1 MRDPGLVSPAHP
13 TGPVQSGWIAR
24 LAITLLVAAEIIRTL
39 TDQDAQT
46 RLAWYAGPT
55 AAYMI
60 LFAFTLW
67 YARPAR
73 WLSHL
78 YLGTQSL
85 LVLAMFGLDPEIDSV
100 TAFFIPL
107 AFQAPLLFSGGIR
120 WLWVGILVFL
130 TGGALVITHGV
141 LEGMAFA
148 MGPLAGVIAL
158 PAFMIANQEIEAA
171 RRRSQIML
179 AELRETN
186 RQLQSHADQVE
197 ELAGLRERNRLARNL
212 HDTVSQL
219 LFSVVLT
226 SRSAQI
232 LLDRDPPQVRR
243 ELEVLQ
249 ELTATALNKLR
260 SLISQL
266 RP

>member
-1 MRDPGLVSPAHP
+1 
-13 TGPVQSGWIAR
+13 
-24 LAITLLVAAEIIRTL
+24 
-39 TDQDAQT
+39 
-46 RLAWYAGPT
+46 
-55 AAYMI
+55 
-60 LFAFTLW
+60 
-67 YARPAR
+67 
-73 WLSHL
+73 
-78 YLGTQSL
+78 
-85 LVLAMFGLDPEIDSV
+85 
-100 TAFFIPL
+100 
-107 AFQAPLLFSGGIR
+107 
-120 WLWVGILVFL
+120 
-130 TGGALVITHGV
+130 
-141 LEGMAFA
+141 
-148 MGPLAGVIAL
+148 
-158 PAFMIANQEIEAA
+158 
-171 RRRSQIML
+171 ML

-232 LLDRDPPQVRR
+232 LLDRDRPQVRR

>member
-1 MRDPGLVSPAHP
+1 MVKKKILVVDNEQDMVKALK
-13 TGPVQSGWIAR
+13 VR
-24 LAITLLVAAEIIRTL
+24 LKANGYHV
-39 TDQDAQT
+39 
-46 RLAWYAGPT
+46 
-55 AAYMI
+55 
-60 LFAFTLW
+60 
-67 YARPAR
+67 
-73 WLSHL
+73 
-78 YLGTQSL
+78 
-85 LVLAMFGLDPEIDSV
+85 VLASDSV
-100 TAFFIPL
+100 
-107 AFQAPLLFSGGIR
+107 Q
-120 WLWVGILVFL
+120 
-130 TGGALVITHGV
+130 
-141 LEGMAFA
+141 
-148 MGPLAGVIAL
+148 
-158 PAFMIANQEIEAA
+158 AFMIANQEIEAA

-232 LLDRDPPQVRR
+232 LLDRDRPQVRR